1 MTQNFSILFGQQE
14 PVVEDEEFGQ
24 RLSRIIGIE
33 GFQGEKR
40 TDSVLENAGMDFVEI
55 AQSYGTLA
63 KSLWENPLDTVV
75 AVGKNLP
82 EALKESYTRW
92 YDAYNEG
99 VLGDAISAYP
109 VQFIQDM
116 TLPISIFF
124 GGAAGIVGKGGS
136 AVGKAGRM
144 GRILGF
150 NGGERTAA
158 KALKTVAVTSDA
170 FGILTDP
177 FSGLIGAGARRVV
190 SPLLAKQLQKRG
202 IKPEPTTPSNVPKN
216 QIIDELNTKSEPGK
230 AASRIEDQKI
240 RAGDALEDEITVSD
254 VPRGN
259 EYNNRERAYVDHDAL
274 LPVQKSIL
282 DDAVQSGN
290 PGLEEIDFDISMIN
304 SKEDLQNVITNAIDI
319 DRARRGVRTHQ
330 QTQAAANNIRNN
342 YEDLLGRKL
351 GESFNAEQ
359 ALATVPIVDKNWFDM
374 SELAK
379 KVEYGDVNA
388 EAELLK
394 HAMIAAAITEQV
406 SGVSAEAGRAL
417 NILKKI
423 PEETRLRLEFNKN
436 MVDNLGGG
444 SASVK
449 DLAKSII
456 LANDK
461 KALARTIHKA
471 KEGGFKNMAIEA
483 WINGLLSAPPTQ
495 VVNIT
500 SNAIVTG
507 YVQGVENIA
516 TAGVGGIRKIFGGKN
531 TMSSGEMTSRLR
543 GLFYGM
549 SEGMEKN
556 IVVKEAFNEAVHS
569 FKTEIPFGRSK
580 VENIGRKAIPG
591 FFGKTIVR
599 WPGRL
604 LTAGDAFFKHANM
617 RSELAGLSYKEAVKE
632 ADEIFAKTG
641 KKVSDQKIA
650 VRARELE
657 INPTNDIS
665 FKANKVAD
673 KNTYTSTLGGDWLT
687 DLANVMLRYTEKNP
701 VAKLILPFVT
711 TPANI
716 AKFALE
722 RTPLAFTFADYRA
735 AIKAGGIARDKA
747 IAQVALG
754 SAAGLGV
761 YLAAE
766 NGLVTGSAPLDRK
779 KAELW
784 RASGKQ
790 ENSIKIGDT
799 WYSFARLEPLGS
811 IMGMAAD
818 MQGVKEFATTGEF
831 DKMSMLVA
839 SSFAR
844 NITSKT
850 FLKGFSDALKYFNNP
865 VKGERLVQNLV
876 ASFVTPYSS
885 LNANIARVEDPY
897 LRQANSILE
906 RINARAWTFGDRSTL
921 PYVVNIWGERRKY
934 ENLDHWAGKL
944 FNPIYMQTE
953 KNDKVTNTMLKID
966 AIPSMPGNRIN
977 GVKLTPEQHNAYK
990 ELAGQLSKQYLDELA
1005 ATPDWDRMANGSP
1018 QDQAFLREHILDIIY
1033 NVRKQARN
1041 QIVYNDVGLQNQ
1053 ILQRNNVE

>member
-1 MTQNFSILFGQQE
+1 MTQDFSILFDEDPQLE
-14 PVVEDEEFGQ
+14 TVDDEEFEQ
-24 RLSRIIGIE
+24 RLSRIVGIA

-40 TDSVLENAGMDFVEI
+40 SDSVLENAGMDFVEI

-82 EALKESYTRW
+82 EALVESYTRW

-99 VLGDAISAYP
+99 VLGDAVSAYP

-124 GGAAGIVGKGGS
+124 GGAAGLIGKGGS

-202 IKPEPTTPSNVPKN
+202 IKPEPITPSNVPKN

-282 DDAVQSGN
+282 DDAAESGT
-290 PGLEEIDFDISMIN
+290 GLSDIDLDKIN
-304 SKEDLQNVITNAIDI
+304 TQEDLQAAIAESIDI
-319 DRARRGVRTHQ
+319 EKARRGVRTHQ
-330 QTQAAANNIRNN
+330 QTQQAANNIRKEA
-342 YEDLLGRKL
+342 EDLLGRPL
-351 GESFNAEQ
+351 GKAFNAEQ
-359 ALATVPIVDKNWFDM
+359 ALAVAPILNKTWMEGV
-374 SELAK
+374 ELAK
-379 KVEYGDVNA
+379 KVEFGGKEA
-388 EAELLK
+388 EAAMVK
-394 HAMIAAAITEQV
+394 HMMKEAAVAEQYF
-406 SGVSAEAGRAL
+406 GVRAEAGRAL
-417 NILKKI
+417 EIFKKI
-423 PEETRLRLEFNKN
+423 PKSAKLKAEFTKD
-436 MVDNLGGG
+436 MIDKFGGG
-444 SASVK
+444 TSVK
-449 DLAKSII
+449 DIAKAMI
-456 LANDK
+456 LADNK

-495 VVNIT
+495 VVNIV

-531 TMSSGEMTSRLR
+531 TMSSGEMTARLR
-543 GLFYGM
+543 GLFVGM

-591 FFGKTIVR
+591 FIGKTLVR

-617 RSELAGLSYKEAVKE
+617 RSELAGLSYRK

-650 VRARELE
+650 ARGRELE
-657 INPTNDIS
+657 VNPTNDIS

-722 RTPLAFTFADYRA
+722 RTPLAVTFADYRA

-766 NGLVTGSAPLDRK
+766 NGLVSGSAPLDRK

-906 RINARAWTFGDRSTL
+906 RINARSWTFGDRSTL
-921 PYVVNIWGERRKY
+921 PYVVNISGERRKY

-953 KNDKVTNTMLKID
+953 KNDKVTNTMLKVD
-966 AIPSMPGNRIN
+966 AIPSMPGDRIN

-1053 ILQRNNVE
+1053 ILQRNNIE